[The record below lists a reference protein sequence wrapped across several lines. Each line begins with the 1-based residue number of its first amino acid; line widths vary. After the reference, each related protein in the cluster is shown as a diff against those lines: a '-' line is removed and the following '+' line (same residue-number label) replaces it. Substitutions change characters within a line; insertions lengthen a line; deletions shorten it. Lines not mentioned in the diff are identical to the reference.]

1 MDLNLP
7 LFPSSQSQTS
17 RLSKLNRAFAVLN
30 SKMPRQIEIIDGI
43 KSIERIAKQCLIF
56 IYTGSQC

>member
-7 LFPSSQSQTS
+7 LFPSFP
-17 RLSKLNRAFAVLN
+17 RARHPLSKLNRAFAVLN

-43 KSIERIAKQCLIF
+43 KSIENSKTVFNFYL
-56 IYTGSQC
+56 YGSQC